1 MDFVTGF
8 EAEVWFRL
16 TCQRLRMLDSNP
28 PSIRRV
34 ESVLRK
40 YLPKKTQRALNHMID
55 EDDPDLWLD
64 LILKVDSLLFLQDLN
79 DIQIKI
85 GVDVTTFSGEVS
97 AKFSEISSTSF
108 QGARRELGI
117 QKHWILLVSSLSLPS
132 DDMLIDKFYEI
143 VDRPE
148 ECSIINLSL

>member
-16 TCQRLRMLDSNP
+16 TCQRLRMLDTNP
-28 PSIRRV
+28 PSIRRI

-40 YLPKKTQRALNHMID
+40 YLPKKTERALNHMID

-64 LILKVDSLLFLQDLN
+64 LILKVDSLLCLEDLN
-79 DIQIKI
+79 NNQLKI
-85 GVDVTTFSGEVS
+85 GVDVTTFAGEAS
-97 AKFSEISSTSF
+97 AKFLEISSRLF
-108 QGARRELGI
+108 QEARRELGI

-132 DDMLIDKFYEI
+132 DDMLIDKFYEF
-143 VDRPE
+143 VDRSE
-148 ECSIINLSL
+148 ECSIIDLSL